1 MHSGLTHSVLQSL
14 HRAAC
19 GSAASIPTAAHA
31 QPAARLLDKLS
42 SLMLERCGR
51 ALLGRCLRLGA
62 RLCACL
68 VYLAKVAFFCHQ
80 EGMASQSR
88 VIPRPSFLL
97 VSTSSSS
104 PLQGP
109 CCHMVG
115 MYGGLVRSLSP
126 MSFIDTGKGRGISR
140 RMSTTS
146 LSSSAQTCGN
156 AVA

>member
-14 HRAAC
+14 HRAGC

-42 SLMLERCGR
+42 SLMLERRGR

-68 VYLAKVAFFCHQ
+68 VYLAKVAFLCHQ
-80 EGMASQSR
+80 EGMASQFR
-88 VIPRPSFLL
+88 VIPRPSYQL
-97 VSTSSSS
+97 VSTTRPMLPHGWHVWRSCPQSVAYVIFRYR
-104 PLQGP
+104 QGQGNQP
-109 CCHMVG
+109 PHEHNKLHTC
-115 MYGGLVRSLSP
+115 
-126 MSFIDTGKGRGISR
+126 
-140 RMSTTS
+140 
-146 LSSSAQTCGN
+146 LSSSAQTCGS